1 MIYRILISNTKQ
13 QNKMKKLLWTLSVL
27 ALVSC
32 GSDDDNGVTP
42 QPEPRRTL
50 TVVVGE
56 NPMQDENA
64 QQNGD
69 ATARET
75 FTRTAAATTTASL
88 SSFILNYTT
97 EYHQPF
103 VKSGDPWDTA
113 YWPTPGDLDSKLDF
127 YAHDGGSFVW
137 NGGTPY
143 VSFTMDELAFNQKD
157 LLLAKN
163 SVAFNE
169 NNGHVPLLFDHAC
182 AGVQFKVY
190 QEDDKTYVVK
200 SIKLQNVKNT
210 GKCYFS
216 NYSWEVDEEST
227 AEYTLTNKDANLTIT
242 KDLQLLPC
250 QWLFIIP
257 QKKDGLQLEIK
268 YANTVDA
275 VEVKTKTLRLPAGT
289 WEAGKQYTVKIRIGG
304 GKAA

>member
-1 MIYRILISNTKQ
+1 
-13 QNKMKKLLWTLSVL
+13 MKKLLWTLSVL

-182 AGVQFKVY
+182 AGVQFNVY
-190 QEDDKTYVVK
+190 QEDKETYVVK
-200 SIKLQNVKNT
+200 SIILKNVKNT

-216 NYSWEVDEEST
+216 NYSWDEVSGSAD
-227 AEYTLTNKDANLTIT
+227 YTLTDEKNNITISKNKV
-242 KDLQLLPC
+242 LLPC

-257 QKKDGLQLEIK
+257 QNKDGLQLEITYTK
-268 YANTVDA
+268 NGGSETI
-275 VEVKTKTLRLPAGT
+275 KTLRLPAGT
-289 WEAGKQYTVKIRIGG
+289 WEAGYQYTVNIRIGG
-304 GKAA
+304 KAAS

>member
-1 MIYRILISNTKQ
+1 
-13 QNKMKKLLWTLSVL
+13 MKKLLWTLSVL

-75 FTRTAAATTTASL
+75 FTRTAAATTTSSL
-88 SSFILNYTT
+88 SHFTLNFFL
-97 EYHQPF
+97 EDVNAQDF
-103 VKSGDPWDTA
+103 EKGSSLWNTA
-113 YWPTPGDLDSKLDF
+113 NWPDKNKLADDAPLDF
-127 YAHDGGSFVW
+127 YAHDGGTFDW
-137 NGGTPY
+137 NNGTPY
-143 VSFTMDELAFNQKD
+143 VSFTMLEDAFKQQD

-163 SVAFNE
+163 RVAYKD

-182 AGVQFKVY
+182 AGVQFYVY

-210 GKCYFS
+210 GKCRFS
-216 NYSWEVDEEST
+216 DYTWSDVSGS
-227 AEYTLTNKDANLTIT
+227 AEYTLTNKDANLTIS
-242 KDLQLLPC
+242 KEFQLLPC

-257 QKKDGLQLEIK
+257 QDKDDLQLEIK
-268 YANTVDA
+268 YTNTVEA

>member
-1 MIYRILISNTKQ
+1 
-13 QNKMKKLLWTLSVL
+13 MKKLLWTLSVL

-75 FTRTAAATTTASL
+75 FTRTAAATTTSSL
-88 SSFILNYTT
+88 SRFTLNFYL
-97 EYHQPF
+97 EDKNNPQEF
-103 VKSGDPWDTA
+103 VKGSSRWNTGD
-113 YWPTPGDLDSKLDF
+113 WPPKDKLANDAPLDF
-127 YAHDGGSFVW
+127 YAHDGGSYYW
-137 NGGTPY
+137 NGGNPY
-143 VSFTMDELAFNQKD
+143 VSFVMDEDAFKQKD

-163 SVAFNE
+163 RVAYKD

-182 AGVQFKVY
+182 AGVQFYVY
-190 QEDDKTYVVK
+190 QEDNETYVVK
-200 SIKLQNVKNT
+200 SIILKNVKNT
-210 GKCYFS
+210 GKCRFS
-216 NYSWEVDEEST
+216 DYTWSDVSGSAD
-227 AEYTLTNKDANLTIT
+227 YTLTDEKNNITIS
-242 KDLQLLPC
+242 KKLQLLDC

-257 QKKDGLQLEIK
+257 QDKRDLRLEITYTK
-268 YANTVDA
+268 NAGSET
-275 VEVKTKTLRLPAGT
+275 TKTLSLPAGT
-289 WEAGKQYTVKIRIGG
+289 WEAGYQYTVNIRIGG
-304 GKAA
+304 GKTA

>member
-1 MIYRILISNTKQ
+1 
-13 QNKMKKLLWTLSVL
+13 MKKLLWTLSVL

-75 FTRTAAATTTASL
+75 FTRTAAATTTSSL
-88 SSFILNYTT
+88 SHFTLNFFLGGENNPQEFNKGYSRWNEADWPQT
-97 EYHQPF
+97 
-103 VKSGDPWDTA
+103 VANDT
-113 YWPTPGDLDSKLDF
+113 KIDF
-127 YAHDGGSFVW
+127 YAHDGGTFYCDW
-137 NGGTPY
+137 NGGNPY
-143 VSFTMDELAFNQKD
+143 VSFTMLEDAFKQKD

-163 SVAFNE
+163 SVAFKE

-182 AGVQFKVY
+182 AGVQFYVY
-190 QEDDKTYVVK
+190 QKDSETYIVK
-200 SIKLQNVKNT
+200 SIILKNVKNT
-210 GKCYFS
+210 GKCRFS
-216 NYSWEVDEEST
+216 DYTWSDVSGT
-227 AEYTLTNKDANLTIT
+227 ANYTLTDEKNNITISN
-242 KDLQLLPC
+242 DLQLLPC

-257 QKKDGLQLEIK
+257 QDKSDLRLEITYTK
-268 YANTVDA
+268 NGGSET
-275 VEVKTKTLRLPAGT
+275 TKTLSLPAGT
-289 WEAGKQYTVKIRIGG
+289 WEAGKQYTVNIRIG
-304 GKAA
+304 KSAAS

>member
-1 MIYRILISNTKQ
+1 
-13 QNKMKKLLWTLSVL
+13 MKKLLWTLSVL

-75 FTRTAAATTTASL
+75 FTRTAAATTTSSL
-88 SSFILNYTT
+88 SRFTLNYYL
-97 EYHQPF
+97 EGVNAQNF
-103 VKSGDPWDTA
+103 VKEGYPWNTGVWPSKDKVADGDP
-113 YWPTPGDLDSKLDF
+113 LDF

-137 NGGTPY
+137 DERNPY
-143 VSFTMDELAFNQKD
+143 VSFVMDESAFNQKD

-163 SVAFNE
+163 RVAYKD

-182 AGVQFKVY
+182 AGVQFNVY
-190 QEDDKTYVVK
+190 QEDHETYVVK
-200 SIKLQNVKNT
+200 SIILKNVKNT
-210 GKCYFS
+210 GNCRFS
-216 NYSWEVDEEST
+216 DYTWSDVSGSAD
-227 AEYTLTNKDANLTIT
+227 YTLTNEKNNITISN
-242 KDLQLLPC
+242 DLQLLPC

-257 QKKDGLQLEIK
+257 QDKRDLQLEITYTK
-268 YANTVDA
+268 NGGS
-275 VEVKTKTLRLPAGT
+275 ENTKTLSLPSGT
-289 WEAGKQYTVKIRIGG
+289 WQAGYQYTVNIRIGG
-304 GKAA
+304 KAA